1 LSVSVTVSGNT
12 YETTIDT
19 GATASEELADNL
31 PDLEK
36 IAWTRRQV
44 RMQTKDAAGKTNS
57 WRC

>member
-1 LSVSVTVSGNT
+1 VTVSGNT